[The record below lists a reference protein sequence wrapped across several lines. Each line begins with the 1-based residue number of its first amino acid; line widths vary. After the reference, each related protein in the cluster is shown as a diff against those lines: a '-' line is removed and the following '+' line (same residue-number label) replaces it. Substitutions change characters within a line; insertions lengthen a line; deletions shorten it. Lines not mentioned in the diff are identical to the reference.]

1 MIHKLF
7 TKTSQKLE
15 IRFYTE
21 NCLTTVR
28 IFTRVYVYALLLLR
42 KQINT
47 SNNIIKKTYAFNV
60 KIFSGSPSTL
70 RTANSEW
77 FVKKGSSNQNKPSEH
92 DIEYISGIYSEN
104 SNAVL
109 QKEVARKHNKM
120 IVQEQ
125 SHQNRKT
132 EGGKPGERDI
142 EIISGI
148 YPNVQSK

>member
-1 MIHKLF
+1 MIR
-7 TKTSQKLE
+7 QK
-15 IRFYTE
+15 
-21 NCLTTVR
+21 R
-28 IFTRVYVYALLLLR
+28 I
-42 KQINT
+42 
-47 SNNIIKKTYAFNV
+47 
-60 KIFSGSPSTL
+60 
-70 RTANSEW
+70 
-77 FVKKGSSNQNKPSEH
+77 VKKGSSNQNKPSEH

-109 QKEVARKHNKM
+109 QKEVARKRNKM

-125 SHQNRKT
+125 SNQNRKT